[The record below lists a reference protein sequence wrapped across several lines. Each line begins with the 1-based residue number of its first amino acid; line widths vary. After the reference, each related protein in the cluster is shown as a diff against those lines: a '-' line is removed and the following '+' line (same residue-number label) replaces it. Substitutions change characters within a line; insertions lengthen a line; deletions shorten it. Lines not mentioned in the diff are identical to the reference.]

1 MLQHNKQKAYLN
13 IFLLCVAILLMI
25 GGLFIYSSSSVYAFE
40 LYKDSHYY
48 LKRHLMGII
57 MGLGAL
63 CAVQCFSSS
72 LLQRL
77 SPLLFLASC
86 VLTALTVLSQISSTI
101 HGSARWLSLG
111 GFTFQP
117 SELLKIGLILYNAYI
132 ITTHEAKQNHRNI
145 RGYIPI
151 LASLGIA
158 SAILL
163 KQPDFGLT
171 ITLCT
176 TIFTLLFIAHYHTR
190 YLFYT
195 ILSGTPA
202 VILLVLIKPYRLRRI
217 ITFLNPWK
225 DPQGAGFQI
234 IQSLIAIGSGGV
246 GGLGIAQSKQKFFY
260 LPMQHT
266 DFIFSIIAEETGFIG
281 CAFLLILFIIF
292 LYTGLQIALSL
303 THRFASL
310 VTLGFVLLISFQ
322 SIINIAVATGLL
334 PTKGIGLPF
343 ISYGNSA
350 LIAHLIMIGIIVKFV
365 REEQ

>member
-1 MLQHNKQKAYLN
+1 MLHCTQQTTSLKL
-13 IFLLCVAILLMI
+13 FLLCVAILLMI
-25 GGLFIYSSSSVYAFE
+25 GGLFIYSSSSVYAYE

-48 LKRHLMGII
+48 LKRHLIGII
-57 MGLGAL
+57 IGITAL
-63 CAVQCFSSS
+63 FVTQCFSGPFIRRISPLIFLISS
-72 LLQRL
+72 L
-77 SPLLFLASC
+77 
-86 VLTALTVLSQISSTI
+86 LTALTLFPKLASTI
-101 HGSARWLSLG
+101 HGSARWLSLA

-117 SELLKIGLILYNAYI
+117 SELLKIGLILYNAFI
-132 ITTHEAKQNHRNI
+132 ITTHDSKYKYAL
-145 RGYIPI
+145 RGYIPV
-151 LASLGIA
+151 LVSLGIT

-171 ITLCT
+171 VTLCM
-176 TIFTLLFIAHYHTR
+176 TIFTLLFIAQYHLR
-190 YLFYT
+190 HMLYT
-195 ILSGTPA
+195 LLS
-202 VILLVLIKPYRLRRI
+202 VIPVGIILVLIKPYRLRRI

-225 DPQGAGFQI
+225 DPQGSGFQI

-266 DFIFSIIAEETGFIG
+266 DFIFSIIAEETGFVG
-281 CAFLLILFIIF
+281 CTFLIMLFIIF

-303 THRFASL
+303 TNKFASL
-310 VTLGFVLLISFQ
+310 VTAGFVLLISFQ
-322 SIINIAVATGLL
+322 TIINCAVATGLL

-350 LIAHLIMIGIIVKFV
+350 LVAHLIMIGIIIVFV